1 MFSRITHT
9 TLRRTINS
17 SNKGSFQGL
26 LIKPIISTT
35 PNAVFIRSFSDIP
48 DSKIGSSV
56 SDHSLSISD
65 SVSSLI
71 NENILDTST
80 TVVAHSLDE
89 QYFIA
94 AKIMEGIDYFHT
106 FAGIPYWEAIVGAT
120 FVTRF
125 LLFPVVLQ
133 TMKNTAIMARL
144 RPEMQKVQEAQLADP
159 NGTDAAVKMRYQ
171 NEMKAIFSKY
181 KVNPFR
187 MMLWPFVQFPVFI
200 AFFMALKDFGL
211 YFPQIA
217 DGGAFWFTNL
227 AAADPYY
234 ILPVINAASFLLMI
248 EIGQDGVKMDNQ
260 QQFKNIMRFLGVAM
274 VPLTASMPACLFVY
288 WGSNNIFSIAQTLL
302 MKNEKVREFFKIP
315 KLPKA
320 EDTPALKVKSPVA
333 MIKAVSFS
341 SFPLYLAFFRF
352 LFLSSVV
359 Y

>member
-9 TLRRTINS
+9 SLRRIINT
-17 SNKGSFQGL
+17 SNKGSFQSL
-26 LIKPIISTT
+26 LLKPVVSAT

-48 DSKIGSSV
+48 DNKVPSSFSENASSV
-56 SDHSLSISD
+56 GD
-65 SVSSLI
+65 SVSSLL
-71 NENILDTST
+71 NENILDAST

-89 QYFIA
+89 QYMVA
-94 AKIMEGIDYFHT
+94 AKIMEGIDYLHT
-106 FAGIPYWEAIVGAT
+106 WAGIPYWEAIVGAT
-120 FVTRF
+120 FITRF

-133 TMKNTAIMARL
+133 TMKNTAIMSRL
-144 RPEMQKVQEAQLADP
+144 RPEIQKIQEAQLADP

-171 NEMKAIFSKY
+171 NEMKAIFTKY
-181 KVNPFR
+181 QVNPFR
-187 MMLWPFVQFPVFI
+187 IMMWPFFQFPVFI

-260 QQFKNIMRFLGVAM
+260 QQFKNIMRILGVAM

-288 WGSNNIFSIAQTLL
+288 WGANNIISITQTLI

-315 KLPKA
+315 KLPKP

-333 MIKAVSFS
+333 MIKAVSLFS
-341 SFPLYLAFFRF
+341 C
-352 LFLSSVV
+352 
-359 Y
+359 